1 MNIDLQYPIRN
12 PMNYQTVLKAD
23 GTELA
28 NDSQYK
34 F

>member
-12 PMNYQTVLKAD
+12 PMNSQTVLKAD

-28 NDSQYK
+28 NDSQYN